1 MEHVTSEDGC
11 YGRCYVNKITEGVI
25 SMRRAIYGRNYST
38 RTIIMKGVMSIKMA
52 ATEGID
58 IEVIDMGRCEMNKN
72 GHHWCL
78 AIMNEVISTRMGI
91 IGAQTVPVLELA
103 RDLNRIMPKLQG
115 GKN

>member
-1 MEHVTSEDGC
+1 
-11 YGRCYVNKITEGVI
+11 
-25 SMRRAIYGRNYST
+25 
-38 RTIIMKGVMSIKMA
+38 
-52 ATEGID
+52 
-58 IEVIDMGRCEMNKN
+58 MNKN

-78 AIMNEVISTRMGI
+78 AIMNEVISTGMGI